1 MQPLSVGVHE
11 GEALAHRAAPRGGGI
26 GLSCGRLRGGPPNHV
41 YLELQNVASL
51 VNKVSVN

>member
-1 MQPLSVGVHE
+1 MQPLSVGVRE
-11 GEALAHRAAPRGGGI
+11 GEALAHRAAPRGDGI

-51 VNKVSVN
+51 VNKVSVD